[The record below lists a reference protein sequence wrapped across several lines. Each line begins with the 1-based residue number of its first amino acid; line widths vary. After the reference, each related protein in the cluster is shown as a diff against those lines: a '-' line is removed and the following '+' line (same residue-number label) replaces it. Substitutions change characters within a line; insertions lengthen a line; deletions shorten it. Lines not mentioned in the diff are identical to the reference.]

1 MTDTIFPESL
11 FKPWAGNPLKNRDDV
26 ETALRVLVEPVE
38 KYRSPGGAR
47 IRLDPHAAHFD
58 QESADMEGYSRLLW
72 GLAPAEVGGATWI
85 DWAPIA
91 RGLANG
97 CDPAHPEYWGDC
109 FGRSQRLVE
118 VAAIGFALRLV
129 PDKLWAPL
137 SEAERRNVT
146 AYLLKGHACEYS
158 DNNWKFFRL
167 LVGMGLSHVGVDYD
181 RRLDEKYRHELDGF
195 YLGDGWYHDGDVRR
209 ADHYIPFAFHFYG
222 LILAA
227 LDGADWT
234 NRYRERAR
242 LIAGDMARWFADDG
256 PALCFGRSMTY
267 RFAIAGLFGALALV
281 GDETIPFGEQKGYFL
296 RNLRWWAKQPFA
308 ARDGVMP
315 VGYAYPN
322 LIMSEPYNSAQS
334 PYWALKAFLPLM
346 LPEDHPFWASDEAVC
361 PPRPA
366 VSAQRHIGFLVA
378 NPPGDAVALSCG
390 QHTSAENTFIRFAPE
405 KYAKFAYSARYGF
418 SIENDLWRFD
428 NSVLES
434 MIGFSDDGVHFR
446 VRETNEE
453 ALIADNVLYARWRPC
468 ADVSVETWLYWDGD
482 FHVRLHRID
491 TPRPLKTIEGGFA
504 IGCDAGEVCEQDAGR
519 AVVTTATDL
528 SAMIDVG
535 SSVPR
540 NGRCHIAAPNTN
552 LVSAKTVVPQLL
564 ATVPAGVSTLA
575 VAVLAQADPAGGE
588 AKLSRL
594 PAAPDV
600 EALRRLLSQQG
611 ATVTLMRGV
620 PL

>member
-1 MTDTIFPESL
+1 MTDMIFPETL
-11 FKPWAGNPLKNRDDV
+11 FKPWAGNPLKSRADV
-26 ETALRVLVEPVE
+26 EAALKALVEPVE
-38 KYRSPGGAR
+38 QYRSAGGAR
-47 IRLDPHAAHFD
+47 IRLDAHAAHFD
-58 QESADMEGYSRLLW
+58 EASADLEGYSRLLW

-85 DWAPIA
+85 DWTPIA
-91 RGLANG
+91 RGLASG
-97 CDPAHPEYWGDC
+97 CDPAHPEYWGDP
-109 FGRSQRLVE
+109 FDRSQRLVE
-118 VAAIGFALRLV
+118 LAAIGFALRLV

-137 SEAERRNVT
+137 STAERRNVA

-167 LVGMGLSHVGVDYD
+167 LVSMGLRHVGVDCD
-181 RRLDEKYRHELDGF
+181 RELDDQYRQELDAF
-195 YLGDGWYHDGDVRR
+195 YLGDGWYHDGDTRR

-227 LDGADWT
+227 LDGGDWT
-234 NRYRERAR
+234 KRYRERAR

-267 RFAIAGLFGALALV
+267 RFAIAGLFGAMALA
-281 GDETIPFGEQKGYFL
+281 GDEEIPFGQQKGYFL
-296 RNLRWWAKQPFA
+296 RHLRWWAKHPFA

-346 LPEDHPFWASDEAVC
+346 LPADHPFWASDEDAC
-361 PPRPA
+361 PQRSA
-366 VSAQRHIGFLVA
+366 VSTQRHIGFLVA
-378 NPPGDAVALSCG
+378 NPAGDAIALSCG

-405 KYAKFAYSARYGF
+405 KYAKFAYSGRYGF

-453 ALIADNVLYARWRPC
+453 ALVADNLLYARWRPF
-468 ADVSVETWLYWDGD
+468 ADVLVETWLYWDGD
-482 FHVRLHRID
+482 FQVRLHRID
-491 TPRPLKTIEGGFA
+491 TPRTLATIEGGFA
-504 IGCDAGEVCEQDAGR
+504 VGRDAGEVCKQGAGR
-519 AVVTTATDL
+519 AVVATATDL
-528 SAMIDVG
+528 SAILDIG
-535 SSVPR
+535 STNPR
-540 NGRCHIAAPNTN
+540 EGRCHIAAPNTN
-552 LVSAKTVVPQLL
+552 LVSAKTLVPQLRG
-564 ATVPAGVSTLA
+564 TVPVGVSTLA
-575 VAVLAQADPAGGE
+575 VAVLAQADATEGTR
-588 AKLSRL
+588 KLSRL

-600 EALRRLLSQQG
+600 GALRRRVSETG
-611 ATVTLMRGV
+611 TTVTLMRGG

>member
-1 MTDTIFPESL
+1 MTDTIFPEIL
-11 FKPWAGNPLKNRDDV
+11 FKPWAGNQMKGRADV
-26 ETALRVLVEPVE
+26 EAALKALVEPVE
-38 KYRSPGGAR
+38 QYRSAGGAR
-47 IRLDPHAAHFD
+47 IRLDAHAAHFD
-58 QESADMEGYSRLLW
+58 QASADMEGYSRLLW

-97 CDPAHPEYWGDC
+97 CDPAHPEYWGDP
-109 FGRSQRLVE
+109 FDRSQRLVE
-118 VAAIGFALRLV
+118 LAAIGFALRLV
-129 PDKLWAPL
+129 PERLWTPL
-137 SEAERRNVT
+137 SEAEQRNVA

-167 LVGMGLSHVGVDYD
+167 LVSMGLRHVGVDCD
-181 RRLDEKYRHELDGF
+181 RDLDDQYRRELDAF
-195 YLGDGWYHDGDVRR
+195 YLGDGWYHDGDTRR

-222 LILAA
+222 LILAV
-227 LDGADWT
+227 LDGGDWT
-234 NRYRERAR
+234 KRYLERAR

-267 RFAIAGLFGALALV
+267 RFAIAGFFGAMALA
-281 GDETIPFGEQKGYFL
+281 GDEEIPFGQQKGYFL
-296 RNLRWWAKQPFA
+296 RHLRWWAKNPFA

-346 LPEDHPFWASDEAVC
+346 LPADHPFWASDEDAC
-361 PPRPA
+361 PKRSA
-366 VSAQRHIGFLVA
+366 VSTQPHIGFLIA
-378 NPPGDAVALSCG
+378 NPPGDAIALSCG

-418 SIENDLWRFD
+418 SVENDLWRFD

-453 ALIADNVLYARWRPC
+453 ALVADNLLCARWRPF
-468 ADVSVETWLYWDGD
+468 AEVSVETWLYWDGD
-482 FHVRLHRID
+482 FQVRLHRID
-491 TPRPLKTIEGGFA
+491 TPRPLATIEGGFA
-504 IGCDAGEVCEQDAGR
+504 VGRDAGEVCKQDIGH
-519 AVVTTATDL
+519 AVVATTSDL
-528 SAMIDVG
+528 SAILDLG
-535 SSVPR
+535 STVPR
-540 NGRCHIAAPNTN
+540 EGRCHIAAPNTN
-552 LVSAKTVVPQLL
+552 LVSAKTLVPQLRG
-564 ATVPAGVSTLA
+564 TVPAGVSTLA
-575 VAVLAQADPAGGE
+575 VAVLAQADAAEG
-588 AKLSRL
+588 ARKLSRL
-594 PAAPDV
+594 PRSPDV
-600 EALRRLLSQQG
+600 EALRRRLSETG
-611 ATVTLMRGV
+611 TRVTLMRGR